1 MERQYKLEM
10 KARVAKRALGTLKE
24 IMDEP
29 YSVIIRDAAI
39 QRFEYTFEAIWKLI
53 KEYLIEREGIVCNSP
68 KSCFREAFRIHL
80 LNESESMQALY
91 MTDDRNMTTHTYHED
106 VAEEIYRELSGYYVL
121 MDKVYW
127 NIVRDLERNDL

>member
-1 MERQYKLEM
+1 MERQSKLQM
-10 KARVAKRALGTLKE
+10 KARVAKRALDTLQE

-39 QRFEYTFEAIWKLI
+39 QRFEYTFEAIWKLV

-68 KSCFREAFRIHL
+68 KSCFREAFKMHL
-80 LNESESMQALY
+80 LNEGESMKALY

-106 VAEEIYRELSGYYVL
+106 VAEEIYKELSGYYGL
-121 MDKVYW
+121 MNRIYT
-127 NIVRDLERNDL
+127 NIVRDSGLD

>member
-1 MERQYKLEM
+1 MERQSKLQM
-10 KARVAKRALGTLKE
+10 KARVAKRALDTLQE

-39 QRFEYTFEAIWKLI
+39 QRFEYTFEAIWKLV

-68 KSCFREAFRIHL
+68 KSCFREAFKMHL
-80 LNESESMQALY
+80 LNEGESMKALY

-106 VAEEIYRELSGYYVL
+106 VAEEIYKELAGYYGL
-121 MDKVYW
+121 MNRIYT
-127 NIVRDLERNDL
+127 NIVRDSGLD

>member
-1 MERQYKLEM
+1 MEREYKLKM
-10 KARVAKRALGTLKE
+10 KAKVAKRALETLQE

-53 KEYLIEREGIVCNSP
+53 KEYLFEMEGIICNSP
-68 KSCFREAFRIHL
+68 KSCFREAFKMGL
-80 LNESESMQALY
+80 VNEAESMQALY

-106 VAEEIYRELSGYYVL
+106 VAEEIYKELAGYFILMNGIYLSILRDSGL
-121 MDKVYW
+121 D
-127 NIVRDLERNDL
+127 

>member
-1 MERQYKLEM
+1 MERHYKLQM

-68 KSCFREAFRIHL
+68 KSCFREAFKMHL
-80 LNESESMQALY
+80 INEDESMQALY

-106 VAEEIYRELSGYYVL
+106 VAEEIYKELAGYYSL
-121 MDKVYW
+121 MDRIYL
-127 NIVRDLERNDL
+127 NIIRDSGLD

>member
-1 MERQYKLEM
+1 MEREYKLQM
-10 KARVAKRALGTLKE
+10 KARVAKRALGTLQE

-53 KEYLIEREGIVCNSP
+53 KEYLFEMQGVMCNSP
-68 KSCFREAFRIHL
+68 KSCFREAFKMGL
-80 LNESESMQALY
+80 VNEAESMQTLY

-106 VAEEIYRELSGYYVL
+106 VAEEIYKELSGYYLL
-121 MDKVYW
+121 MNKIYV
-127 NIVRDLERNDL
+127 NIIMDSGLD

>member
-1 MERQYKLEM
+1 MERQYKLQM

-68 KSCFREAFRIHL
+68 KSCFREAFKMHL
-80 LNESESMQALY
+80 INEDESMQALY

-106 VAEEIYRELSGYYVL
+106 VAEEIYKELAGYYSL
-121 MDKVYW
+121 MDRLYS
-127 NIVRDLERNDL
+127 NIVRDSGLD

>member
-1 MERQYKLEM
+1 MERQYKMQM

-24 IMDEP
+24 IMEEP

-68 KSCFREAFRIHL
+68 KSCFREAFKMHL
-80 LNESESMQALY
+80 INEDESMQALY

-106 VAEEIYRELSGYYVL
+106 VAEEIYKELAGYYSL
-121 MDKVYW
+121 MDRIYS
-127 NIVRDLERNDL
+127 NIVRDSGLD

>member
-1 MERQYKLEM
+1 M

-24 IMDEP
+24 IMEEP

-68 KSCFREAFRIHL
+68 KSCFREAFKMHL
-80 LNESESMQALY
+80 INEDESMQALY

-106 VAEEIYRELSGYYVL
+106 VAEEIYKELAGYYSL
-121 MDKVYW
+121 MDRIYS
-127 NIVRDLERNDL
+127 NIVRDSGLD

>member
-1 MERQYKLEM
+1 MEREYKLQM

-68 KSCFREAFRIHL
+68 KSCFREAFKMHL
-80 LNESESMQALY
+80 INEDESMQALY

-106 VAEEIYRELSGYYVL
+106 VAEEIYKELAGYYSL
-121 MDKVYW
+121 MDRLYS
-127 NIVRDLERNDL
+127 NIVRDSGLD

>member
-1 MERQYKLEM
+1 MEREYKLKM
-10 KARVAKRALGTLKE
+10 KAKVAKRALETLQE

-53 KEYLIEREGIVCNSP
+53 KEYLIEMEGIMCNSP
-68 KSCFREAFRIHL
+68 KSCFREAFKMGLI
-80 LNESESMQALY
+80 NEDESMQALY

-106 VAEEIYRELSGYYVL
+106 IAEEIYKELSGYYVL
-121 MDKVYW
+121 MNKIYV
-127 NIVRDLERNDL
+127 NILRDSGLE

>member
-1 MERQYKLEM
+1 M
-10 KARVAKRALGTLKE
+10 KTRVAKRALGTLQE

-53 KEYLIEREGIVCNSP
+53 KEYLFEMQGVMCNSP
-68 KSCFREAFRIHL
+68 KSCFREAFKMGL
-80 LNESESMQALY
+80 VNEAESMQTLY

-106 VAEEIYRELSGYYVL
+106 VAEEIYKELSGYYLL
-121 MDKVYW
+121 MNKIYV
-127 NIVRDLERNDL
+127 NIIMDSGLD

>member
-1 MERQYKLEM
+1 MERQYKIKM
-10 KARVAKRALGTLKE
+10 KAKVAKRALGTLQE

-53 KEYLIEREGIVCNSP
+53 KEYLLEREGIVCNSP
-68 KSCFREAFRIHL
+68 KSCFREAFKMHL
-80 LNESESMQALY
+80 INEDESMQALY

-106 VAEEIYRELSGYYVL
+106 VAEEIYKELAGYYSL
-121 MDKVYW
+121 MNKIYMS
-127 NIVRDLERNDL
+127 IVRDSELE

>member
-1 MERQYKLEM
+1 MERQYNIQM
-10 KARVAKRALGTLKE
+10 KAKVAKRALGTLQE

-53 KEYLIEREGIVCNSP
+53 KEYLLEREGIVCNSP
-68 KSCFREAFRIHL
+68 KSCFREAFKMHL
-80 LNESESMQALY
+80 INEDESMQALY

-106 VAEEIYRELSGYYVL
+106 VAEEIYKELAGYYGL
-121 MDKVYW
+121 MNKIYT
-127 NIVRDLERNDL
+127 NIIRDSGLD

>member
-1 MERQYKLEM
+1 MERQYKLQM

-24 IMDEP
+24 IMEEP

-68 KSCFREAFRIHL
+68 KSCFREAFKMHL
-80 LNESESMQALY
+80 ITEEESMQALY

-106 VAEEIYRELSGYYVL
+106 VAEEIYKELAGYYSL
-121 MDKVYW
+121 MDRLYS
-127 NIVRDLERNDL
+127 NIVRDSGLD

>member
-1 MERQYKLEM
+1 MEREYKLQM
-10 KARVAKRALGTLKE
+10 KTRVAKRALGTLQE

-53 KEYLIEREGIVCNSP
+53 KEYLFEMQGVMCNSP
-68 KSCFREAFRIHL
+68 KSCFREAFKMGL
-80 LNESESMQALY
+80 VNEAESMQTLY

-106 VAEEIYRELSGYYVL
+106 VAEEIYKELSGYYLL
-121 MDKVYW
+121 MNKIYV
-127 NIVRDLERNDL
+127 NIIMDSGLD

>member
-1 MERQYKLEM
+1 MEREYKLQM
-10 KARVAKRALGTLKE
+10 KARVAKRALDTLKE

-53 KEYLIEREGIVCNSP
+53 KEYLLEREGIVCNSP
-68 KSCFREAFRIHL
+68 KSCFREAFRINL
-80 LNESESMQALY
+80 INEDESMQALY

-106 VAEEIYRELSGYYVL
+106 IAEEIYKELAGYYSL
-121 MDKVYW
+121 MNRIYMS
-127 NIVRDLERNDL
+127 IARDSGLE